1 MPISKKPR
9 HKYKARAMDK
19 VSARVTDVNGYMTIQ
34 GNPISKEGVFDYLGS
49 QLPGAPAED
58 ANKIFKV
65 YRPAEELEKPET
77 LNSFK
82 LMPFI
87 DEHNW
92 LGSEGIDPGTLPMT
106 GSTGETVYFERPYL
120 RANLRVYSR
129 LLTDAFGAGK
139 VELSP
144 AYRYIIDW
152 TPGVWNGIPYDCVQ
166 RELRGNHL
174 ALVKTGRTG
183 PDVAVM
189 DSAPTGETK
198 MTLEE
203 LIAAIGKLDPQQR
216 AALMAAINF
225 QDDAG
230 PEADLQ
236 TDPVAPAATV
246 DADPVEGEP
255 EPAAPAMD
263 ADPEDEPVKAQDSAI
278 ISAMQKELKDLRTLV
293 AKGQDSGVLMRMI
306 GDRNALADRLSKVV
320 GAFACDSMTLEQVA
334 AYGIKKLEIS
344 APKGQ
349 EVATLNGYLLARS
362 AQPTVVTFA
371 QDSAVNTSAAAKLIA
386 DI

>member
-1 MPISKKPR
+1 
-9 HKYKARAMDK
+9 
-19 VSARVTDVNGYMTIQ
+19 
-34 GNPISKEGVFDYLGS
+34 
-49 QLPGAPAED
+49 
-58 ANKIFKV
+58 
-65 YRPAEELEKPET
+65 
-77 LNSFK
+77 
-82 LMPFI
+82 MPFI